1 MFVIYMKY
9 LPGNIFTNSVITSAA
24 ELIACLTAYFL
35 YDKLGPRIAF
45 VVTFAFSAIGSVLL
59 IVFKSST
66 MATMFFISICKYG
79 NGAAF
84 AMIYLINFDFF
95 PTVFVSTAF
104 GLC

>member
-1 MFVIYMKY
+1 MFLIYMKY
-9 LPGNIFTNSVITSAA
+9 LPGNIFTNNVITSMA
-24 ELIACLTAYFL
+24 ELLACVTAYFL
-35 YDKLGPRIAF
+35 YNNLGPKLAF
-45 VVTFAFSAIGSVLL
+45 VSTFAFSAIGSVLL
-59 IVFKSST
+59 IVFKNST
-66 MATMFFISICKYG
+66 TATSFFILICKYG